1 MLEVDRS
8 TLVIIPCCAAKVAG
22 GTLDDAGPEPLQDL
36 VTESAYVAMLDARGK
51 VLRAVQHTPKFTEK
65 KYAKNAAISNGPD
78 FGRSVGASLT
88 MSALDRYEGT
98 LYQSPGLK
106 AGIRKAVGSA
116 EGPRILILSALYG
129 PLHPLSRIQDYNL
142 MMSDRPAKSWGTEF
156 PKFLGDYVESNS
168 IRQVALYVGTT
179 TDYYKIACKA
189 VLPML
194 VNGRV
199 KSAVQ
204 YHVVGGNTRKTPK
217 QHGALLR
224 DQLAGTDCGHF
235 FDHGLLEENALR

>member
-1 MLEVDRS
+1 MLEVDRA
-8 TLVIIPCCAAKVAG
+8 TLVIVPCCAAKVAG
-22 GTLDDAGPEPLQDL
+22 GSLDDAGPEPLRNF
-36 VTESAYVAMLDARGK
+36 VTESTYLAMLDAREE
-51 VLRAVQHTPKFTEK
+51 VLRCVQHTPKFTEE

-78 FGRSVGASLT
+78 FGRSVGAALT
-88 MSALDRYEGT
+88 MPALDRYEGT

-106 AGIRKAVGSA
+106 AGIREAAGST

-142 MMSDRPAKSWGTEF
+142 MMSDRPAKLWGTAF
-156 PKFLGDYVESNS
+156 PKFLADYVESNS
-168 IRQVALYVGTT
+168 IRQVALYVGTST
-179 TDYYKIACKA
+179 YYYKIARKA

-199 KSAVQ
+199 RSAVQ
-204 YHVVGGNTRKTPK
+204 YHVVGGTTRKTPE

-224 DQLAGTDCGHF
+224 DQLAGTDCRHF